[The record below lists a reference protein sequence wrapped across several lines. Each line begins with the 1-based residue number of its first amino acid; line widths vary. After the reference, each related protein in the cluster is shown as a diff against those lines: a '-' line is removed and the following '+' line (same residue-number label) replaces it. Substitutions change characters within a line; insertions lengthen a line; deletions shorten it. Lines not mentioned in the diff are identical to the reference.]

1 MLNPGNDNSFIR
13 LVKAKDTRVYVD
25 KTDFIEK
32 TNALFN
38 TDGNLI
44 AVTRRFGKT
53 ITAHMLSAYYSKG
66 YADQKIFDN
75 PEISTK
81 DSFTEH
87 LTEHLNKYDVIYID
101 MNTIDGLFDGCTNK
115 KQKKTEGRLKR
126 MIYMFY

>member
-1 MLNPGNDNSFIR
+1 MGSILNPGNDNSFIR

-25 KTDFIEK
+25 KTDFIEE

-66 YADQKIFDN
+66 YADQKILDN

-87 LTEHLNKYDVIYID
+87 LYKYDVIYVD
-101 MNTIDGLFDGCTNK
+101 MNTIDGLFDGYTSK
-115 KQKKTEGRLKR
+115 KQKVDSKE
-126 MIYMFY
+126 

>member
-1 MLNPGNDNSFIR
+1 MGSILNPGNDNSFIR

-75 PEISTK
+75 LEISTK

-87 LTEHLNKYDVIYID
+87 LYKYLNFPSKFSG
-101 MNTIDGLFDGCTNK
+101 TK
-115 KQKKTEGRLKR
+115 P
-126 MIYMFY
+126 

>member
-1 MLNPGNDNSFIR
+1 M
-13 LVKAKDTRVYVD
+13 YVD
-25 KTDFIEK
+25 KTDFIKK

-44 AVTRRFGKT
+44 AVTRRFGKI

-66 YADQKIFDN
+66 YAAQKIFDN

-101 MNTIDGLFDGCTNK
+101 MNTIDGLFDGYTSK
-115 KQKKTEGRLKR
+115 KQKVDSKE
-126 MIYMFY
+126 